1 MIRSSRQSLIDSMMN
16 TTNDRTSY
24 AYSAVTTGP
33 VVDVDA
39 PGPRLPLELVSST
52 VFLLGRL
59 GHSVKSRAIAEFEE
73 AGFSVYDY
81 GVLAVVGQGTCA
93 AQSTIAD
100 ALRLDRSQ
108 LVGVL
113 DSLEERG
120 LVERRRDPDDRRRHS
135 VTLTAKGDQELTKLR
150 LLVHEIEEEALAPLD
165 AAERKLLHRLLLTVA
180 SHHDVRFACEPD
192 A

>member
-1 MIRSSRQSLIDSMMN
+1 MIQSI
-16 TTNDRTSY
+16 NDGTRY
-24 AYSAVTTGP
+24 AYSGVTAGSS
-33 VVDVDA
+33 VDEA
-39 PGPRLPLELVSST
+39 PGVRLPLELVSST
-52 VFLLGRL
+52 LFLLSRL
-59 GHSVKSRAIAEFEE
+59 GHSVKSWAIDEFEK

-81 GVLAVVGQGTCA
+81 GVLAIVGQGTCA

-120 LVERRRDPDDRRRHS
+120 LVERRRDPDDRRRHT

-150 LLVHEIEEEALAPLD
+150 RLVHDIEQELLAPLD
-165 AAERKLLHRLLLTVA
+165 TADREALHGLLLTVA
-180 SHHDVRFACEPD
+180 SHHDARFVCEP
-192 A
+192 AA